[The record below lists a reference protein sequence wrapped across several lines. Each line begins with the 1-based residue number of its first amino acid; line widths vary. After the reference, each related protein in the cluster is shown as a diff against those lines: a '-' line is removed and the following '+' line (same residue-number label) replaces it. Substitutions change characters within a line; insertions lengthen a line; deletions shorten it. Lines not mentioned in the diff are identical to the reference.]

1 MGDLAP
7 VGSGETSEPV
17 EPAEEPYRGVG
28 CLYSRDPEHTMGL
41 VLSVPG
47 AELWL

>member
-1 MGDLAP
+1 M
-7 VGSGETSEPV
+7 
-17 EPAEEPYRGVG
+17 EPAEEPYRGLG

-47 AELWL
+47 AELWLWLCLLFVSVSGRG